1 MKYQEVKTGETFS
14 LCGQLLT
21 LHGTGNGYAILKD
34 VRTDETIIYGLK
46 ALQKVVEQFGYKI
59 IAE

>member
-21 LHGTGNGYAILKD
+21 ICGIDNGSVILRD
-34 VRTDETIIYGLK
+34 VRTGKTIIYGLK
-46 ALQKVVEQFGYKI
+46 ALQVVVGQFGYKI
-59 IAE
+59 IA